1 MVARNLEA
9 FLSTSRA
16 AVFRLRGILPS
27 LESLWAVWSQKRRA
41 LFAFIS
47 RWLVGCFFKTTRACF
62 TGQRKAVVHKTMI
75 ANEAC

>member
-1 MVARNLEA
+1 MVARNLEV

-41 LFAFIS
+41 LFALIS
-47 RWLVGCFFKTTRACF
+47 RWLV
-62 TGQRKAVVHKTMI
+62 VVFLKQHARVSRGKEKLLYI
-75 ANEAC
+75 KQ